1 MKTKRFAGI
10 AIAAL
15 FYCQAALG
23 LVAVGIVAQKHNAQT
38 AVDNGYGLTMAQA
51 ATVVQRY

>member
-15 FYCQAALG
+15 FYGQAALG
-23 LVAVGIVAQKHNAQT
+23 LVAVGVMAQKPGPFNS
-38 AVDNGYGLTMAQA
+38 VDSGYGLTMAQA
-51 ATVVQRY
+51 AALVQRY